1 MRTTFL
7 EHLRKVYTTEE
18 QVVHHIT
25 YVLELFLTKT
35 DLREGIDEIKCTLK
49 TLTDDS
55 LRHEQTLK
63 RIIEELEHGEK

>member
-18 QVVHHIT
+18 QLVQRIT

-35 DLREGIDEIKCTLK
+35 DLQEETDEIKRMLK

-55 LRHEQTLK
+55 IRHEQTLQG
-63 RIIEELEHGEK
+63 IIEELEHGDK